1 MRPSRRLF
9 AGLLAMT
16 LVLAETL
23 PIVAK
28 DAQWESHFNAGT
40 KAEIEGNYDE
50 AQNELAEALKLTAK
64 FQMNDPRLAKTY
76 YEVGELRLK
85 QEDWS
90 NAQQYFERALKVQ
103 EKLGDPESVDI
114 SNTLSGL
121 ATAHEQLG
129 KHQMAVLLLKRV
141 RKIWIKQYGANDS
154 RLTTILPAM
163 ATYAMLDSDYATAQ
177 ECYKQ
182 LVAIEERLSGTN
194 STNYGSA
201 LNSLASCLAYIGKFA
216 EAEPIAQ
223 KAVTVL
229 SNAGDSPTAL
239 DAANANLQYICQ
251 KLGKPCPIVSE
262 KPVTQ
267 PVAVVQAPVVAQAP
281 TIVQAPPVVKAPV
294 VKPPTVKV
302 SPPVQATIAQSP
314 AQPITPV
321 VIPAA
326 TPVAVVPVAV
336 APVVP
341 IAPVTS
347 TLKVTGQLI
356 AGKPVTP
363 APVAT
368 KAPEPVKPQESAKP
382 IETTASKTPSQP
394 SVNSGKVQYLAAGR
408 LITPEQFKAMTL
420 ANNAYELMREE
431 KFTMAVQILKNALA
445 IFPDL
450 ASAHSNLGMAYSQLG
465 QFNDAET
472 HLKKAISID
481 ASRPSAWLNLASTF
495 LVEGQLK
502 DAVATY
508 GEFVQRFP
516 NQKLVIKVQ
525 GIKSQLDKELQE
537 QAQAEQRGSQSTGDY
552 FTYASHVGSS
562 RWPANK
568 KSIKVYV
575 ASGTNTTGFKPEYAG
590 FLTDSFK
597 QWETACP
604 TVKFDFVKSQSDSD
618 IECAWTDDA
627 TKISSSLEGGETNL
641 QSGGTN
647 INHATITI
655 LTKGPSADSPL
666 SPNQLRVVCLH
677 QIGHALGLAGH
688 SPKPQDVMYCSL
700 PPASVKTP
708 LSPRDTATIQKLYT
722 ALVSFL
728 W

>member
-1 MRPSRRLF
+1 MLQGRRL
-9 AGLLAMT
+9 AIAVSLMLLSSN
-16 LVLAETL
+16 LL

-114 SNTLSGL
+114 GNTLSGL

-141 RKIWIKQYGANDS
+141 RKIWIKQYSANDN
-154 RLTTILPAM
+154 RLTSILPAM

-182 LVAIEERLSGTN
+182 LVAIEERVSGAN
-194 STNYGSA
+194 SVNYGSA

-229 SNAGDSPTAL
+229 SSAGDSPTAL

-251 KLGKPCPIVSE
+251 KLGKPCPIVSA
-262 KPVTQ
+262 KPATE
-267 PVAVVQAPVVAQAP
+267 APVIAQAP
-281 TIVQAPPVVKAPV
+281 AAPTPVKQTPVPVPQAPAAPV
-294 VKPPTVKV
+294 QV
-302 SPPVQATIAQSP
+302 S
-314 AQPITPV
+314 
-321 VIPAA
+321 IPA
-326 TPVAVVPVAV
+326 PVA
-336 APVVP
+336 P

-347 TLKVTGQLI
+347 TLKVTGQLL
-356 AGKPVTP
+356 ATKPETP
-363 APVAT
+363 APIA
-368 KAPEPVKPQESAKP
+368 KPEPVKQPQVTAKP
-382 IETTASKTPSQP
+382 VDVPVAKAPSQP
-394 SVNSGKVQYLAAGR
+394 SANSGKVQYLAAGR

-465 QFNDAET
+465 QFSDAET
-472 HLKKAISID
+472 HLRKAIAID

-502 DAVATY
+502 EAATAY

-516 NQKLVIKVQ
+516 NQKLVTKVQ
-525 GIKSQLDKELQE
+525 GIKSQLDKELQG

-552 FTYASHVGSS
+552 FTYASHVGAS
-562 RWPANK
+562 RWPSSK
-568 KSIKVYV
+568 KAIKVYV
-575 ASGTNTTGFKPEYAG
+575 ASGTSTSGFKPEYAG

-604 TVKFDFVKSQSDSD
+604 TVKFEFVRSQSDSD
-618 IECAWTDDA
+618 IDCAWTEDA
-627 TKISSSLEGGETNL
+627 TKIASSLEGGETSL

-655 LTKGPSADSPL
+655 LTKGASADSPL

-722 ALVSFL
+722 ALVSL
-728 W
+728 AW

>member
-1 MRPSRRLF
+1 MSDKRSR
-9 AGLLAMT
+9 AAILAT
-16 LVLAETL
+16 TFILANAL

-28 DAQWESHFNAGT
+28 DTQWESHFNAGT

-64 FQMNDPRLAKTY
+64 FQINDPRLAKTY

-85 QEDWS
+85 QEDWA

-103 EKLGDPESVDI
+103 EKLGDPESIDI

-177 ECYKQ
+177 ECYKH
-182 LVAIEERLSGTN
+182 LVIIEERLSGSN

-267 PVAVVQAPVVAQAP
+267 PVAVVQAPVVAQVPA
-281 TIVQAPPVVKAPV
+281 TVQAPPVVKAPV
-294 VKPPTVKV
+294 AKTPTVKV
-302 SPPVQATIAQSP
+302 TPPVQTPVAEAP

-321 VIPAA
+321 AIPAA
-326 TPVAVVPVAV
+326 IPVAVV
-336 APVVP
+336 PVVP

-368 KAPEPVKPQESAKP
+368 KAPEPVKPQELAKP
-382 IETTASKTPSQP
+382 VDSTANKTPSQP
-394 SVNSGKVQYLAAGR
+394 SANSGKIQYLAAGR

-502 DAVATY
+502 EAVAAY

-516 NQKLVIKVQ
+516 NQKLVTKVQ
-525 GIKSQLDKELQE
+525 GIKSQLDKELLE

-552 FTYASHVGSS
+552 FTYASHVGAS
-562 RWPANK
+562 RWPSNK
-568 KSIKVYV
+568 KSIKVYI
-575 ASGTNTTGFKPEYAG
+575 ATGTSTTGFKPEYAG

-604 TVKFDFVKSQSDSD
+604 TVKFDFVKSPSDCD

-627 TKISSSLEGGETNL
+627 TKISSSLEGGETSL
-641 QSGGTN
+641 QNGGTN
-647 INHATITI
+647 INHASITI

-708 LSPRDTATIQKLYT
+708 LSLRDTETIQKLYT

-728 W
+728 R

>member
-1 MRPSRRLF
+1 MSDKRSR
-9 AGLLAMT
+9 AAILAT
-16 LVLAETL
+16 TFILANAL

-28 DAQWESHFNAGT
+28 DTQWESHFNAGT
-40 KAEIEGNYDE
+40 KAEIGGNYDE

-64 FQMNDPRLAKTY
+64 FQINDPRLAKTY

-85 QEDWS
+85 QEDWA

-103 EKLGDPESVDI
+103 EKLGDPESIDI

-177 ECYKQ
+177 ECYKH
-182 LVAIEERLSGTN
+182 LVIIEERLSGSN

-267 PVAVVQAPVVAQAP
+267 PVAVVQAPVVAQVPA
-281 TIVQAPPVVKAPV
+281 TVQAPPVVKAPV
-294 VKPPTVKV
+294 AKTPTVKV
-302 SPPVQATIAQSP
+302 TPPVQTPVAEAP

-321 VIPAA
+321 AIPAA
-326 TPVAVVPVAV
+326 IPVAVV
-336 APVVP
+336 PVVP

-368 KAPEPVKPQESAKP
+368 KAPEPVKPQELAKP
-382 IETTASKTPSQP
+382 VDSTANKAPSQP
-394 SVNSGKVQYLAAGR
+394 SANSGKIQYLAAGR

-465 QFNDAET
+465 QFSDAET

-502 DAVATY
+502 EAVAAY

-516 NQKLVIKVQ
+516 NQKLVTKVQ

-552 FTYASHVGSS
+552 FTYASHVGAS
-562 RWPANK
+562 RWPSNK
-568 KSIKVYV
+568 KSIKVYI
-575 ASGTNTTGFKPEYAG
+575 ASGTSTTGFKPEYAG

-604 TVKFDFVKSQSDSD
+604 TVKFEFAKSPSDSD

-627 TKISSSLEGGETNL
+627 TKISSSLEGGETSL
-641 QSGGTN
+641 QNGGTN

-655 LTKGPSADSPL
+655 LTKGASADSPL